1 LGYKTLLIIGIGGF
15 LGATSRYYLTGLVK
29 HENFPYGTLL
39 VNFIG
44 CLVLGFLIFSNLYQG
59 YFSDSTRNFIAIGL
73 LGSFTTMS
81 TFSYE
86 TVSLFNESNV
96 MMGYGN
102 ILMNIV
108 LSISGIYF
116 GRFIVMSLSI

>member
-15 LGATSRYYLTGLVK
+15 LGATSRYYLSGLVR
-29 HENFPYGTLL
+29 HDNFPYGTLL

-44 CLVLGFLIFSNLYQG
+44 CLVLGLLIFSHIYQG
-59 YFSDSTRNFIAIGL
+59 YFSDTTRNFIAIGL

-86 TVSLFNESNV
+86 TVRLFNESNI

-108 LSISGIYF
+108 LSISGIYV
-116 GRFIVMSLSI
+116 GRFIVTSLSI